1 MIIRKYEVRDVP
13 AMVRIWN
20 QVVREG
26 VAFPQEEELGLADG
40 ARFFAAQTY
49 SAVADDGQGS
59 VMGLYILHPNNIG
72 RVGHI
77 ANASYAVDSA
87 SRGEHI
93 GERLVSDSLAQAKG
107 HGFRILQF
115 NAVVASNVH
124 ALHLYTRLGFADLGI
139 IPGGFKDKDGAYQDI
154 HVMYHTL

>member
-1 MIIRKYEVRDVP
+1 MIIRKYESGDVP

-26 VAFPQEEELGLADG
+26 VAFPQEDELGLADG
-40 ARFFAAQTY
+40 AEFFAAQTY
-49 SAVADDGQGS
+49 SAVADDGQGN
-59 VMGLYILHPNNIG
+59 VRGLYILHPNNVG

-87 SRGEHI
+87 ARGGHI
-93 GERLVSDSLAQAKG
+93 GARLVSDSLAQAKS
-107 HGFRILQF
+107 HGFRIMQF

-124 ALHLYTRLGFADLGI
+124 ALHLYARLGFADLGV
-139 IPGGFKDKDGAYQDI
+139 IPGGFKDKDGVYQDI

>member
-20 QVVREG
+20 QVVRDG

-40 ARFFAAQTY
+40 ERFFAAQTY